1 MSYKSH
7 IDQEAK
13 EHEAVERWRKDL
25 IAAQKIKESADK
37 DKDNNKKKK
46 EEKSS

>member
-25 IAAQKIKESADK
+25 LAKQKMQEANKGEGK
-37 DKDNNKKKK
+37 DEKKDEKKK
-46 EEKSS
+46 